1 MLNLKM
7 KRSIYRLYDVAV
19 IAAVL
24 LVLLYIYLFSY
35 GKMVIRHQPEVMQ
48 QVSST
53 VILDEAGQE
62 IIRLTTPNGGYMSY
76 ADLQEMPDMLKQ
88 AFLVTEDRR
97 FYRHAGLDVM
107 GVGRAMLENILH
119 MNCSQGGSSITQQLA
134 RNLYLNANKNF
145 IRKINE
151 LSIAIEMETK
161 YSKNEIL
168 EMYLNRI
175 YMGRQQYG
183 VKAAA
188 WRYFGVED
196 LKRLK
201 LWQIATL
208 AGIPKGPSIYNP
220 VDNEILSQER
230 RNVVLSM
237 MHEQGIITSKQMQEA
252 IAVEYQPPPPNMAS
266 LSTTLTSQ
274 MEKPSYTSALD
285 AVMQE
290 ASLLTG
296 KGEAEIRSAGWSIR
310 TGLNASVQRAMEE
323 TFAEHVWFP
332 DDRETRQVQASMV
345 ILDQHN
351 GEVKGIMGGRN
362 PVKGD
367 MNRAMKDA
375 RQPGSVFKPV
385 IVYGPALES
394 GQFGP
399 SSMLPDRPTRYG
411 NYQPGNVGGRYRGT
425 VSLSEAL
432 QKSINAPAVWLLH
445 EIGLNQA
452 KGFAERLGI
461 QLQDEDMNLSVALG
475 GIHQGVSPLKLAQ
488 AYAVFANEGR
498 FNRAHLIHEI
508 TDARGQIIYS
518 HRSENKQVI
527 TRRTAQEITN
537 MLQLVVSQGTGERAQ
552 LPDDHVAGKTGTTQA
567 ALPNV
572 PKQANRDIWFAGYT
586 RKWTGVVWMGFD
598 YTDAKHYL
606 KSGSGTAAEL
616 FGTVM
621 KRSKQ

>member
-1 MLNLKM
+1 MLNVKM

-19 IAAVL
+19 IVAVL

-35 GKMVIRHQPEVMQ
+35 GKMVIGHQPEVMH

-62 IIRLTTPNGGYMSY
+62 IIRLTTPNGGYMAY

-97 FYRHAGLDVM
+97 FYRHAGLDVI
-107 GVGRAMLENILH
+107 GVGRAMVENILH
-119 MNCSQGGSSITQQLA
+119 MNWNQGGSSITQQLA
-134 RNLYLNANKNF
+134 RNLYLNSNKNF

-161 YSKNEIL
+161 YSKDEIL
-168 EMYLNRI
+168 EMYLNQI

-196 LKRLK
+196 LKQLK

-220 VDNEILSQER
+220 VDNQILSQER
-230 RNVVLSM
+230 RKVVLSM

-252 IAVEYQPPPPNMAS
+252 AAVEYQASPPHMGN
-266 LSTTLTSQ
+266 LSTAHTSV
-274 MEKPSYTSALD
+274 MEQPSYTSALD

-296 KGEAEIRSAGWSIR
+296 KGKAEIRSAGWTIR
-310 TGLNASVQRAMEE
+310 TGLNASAQRAMEE

-332 DDRETRQVQASMV
+332 DDRENQQVQASMI

-351 GEVKGIMGGRN
+351 GEVKGMMGGRN

-367 MNRAMKDA
+367 MNRALKDV
-375 RQPGSVFKPV
+375 RQPGSVLKPV

-399 SSMLPDRPTRYG
+399 ASMLPDRPTRYG

-445 EIGLNQA
+445 EIGLSQA

-475 GIHQGVSPLKLAQ
+475 GMHQGVSPFKLAQ
-488 AYAVFANEGR
+488 AYAVFANEGK
-498 FNRAHLIHEI
+498 FNRAYLIREI
-508 TDARGQIIYS
+508 TDARGQVIYT
-518 HRSENKQVI
+518 HRPENKQVI

-537 MLQLVVSQGTGERAQ
+537 MLQLVVSQGTGKRAQ

-567 ALPNV
+567 VLPNG
-572 PKQANRDIWFAGYT
+572 PKGANRDIWFAGYT
-586 RKWTGVVWMGFD
+586 RNWTGVVWMGFD

>member
-1 MLNLKM
+1 MLNMKI

-19 IAAVL
+19 IVAVL
-24 LVLLYIYLFSY
+24 LVLLYVYLFSY
-35 GKMVIRHQPEVMQ
+35 GKMVMRHQPEVMKH
-48 QVSST
+48 VSST

-62 IIRLTTPNGGYMSY
+62 IIRLTARNGGYMAH

-97 FYRHAGLDVM
+97 FYRHAGLDVI
-107 GVGRAMLENILH
+107 GVGRAMVENILH
-119 MNCSQGGSSITQQLA
+119 MNWSQGGSTITQQLA
-134 RNLYLNANKNF
+134 RNLYLNGNKNF

-161 YSKNEIL
+161 YSKDEIL
-168 EMYLNRI
+168 EMYLNQI

-220 VDNEILSQER
+220 VDNENLSKER
-230 RNVVLSM
+230 RSVVLSM

-252 IAVEYQPPPPNMAS
+252 AAVEYQAPPPNMAS
-266 LSTTLTSQ
+266 LSTAHKSQ
-274 MEKPSYTSALD
+274 MEKPSYISALD

-296 KGEAEIRSAGWSIR
+296 KGEAEIRSAGWTIR
-310 TGLNASVQRAMEE
+310 TGLNASAQRAMEE
-323 TFAEHVWFP
+323 TFAEQVWFP
-332 DDRETRQVQASMV
+332 DDRENQQVQASMV

-351 GEVKGIMGGRN
+351 GEVKGMMGGRN

-367 MNRAMKDA
+367 MNRALKDA
-375 RQPGSVFKPV
+375 RQPGSVLKPV

-394 GQFGP
+394 GQFGTA
-399 SSMLPDRPTRYG
+399 SMLPDRPTRYG

-445 EIGLNQA
+445 EIGLRQA
-452 KGFAERLGI
+452 KGFAQRLGI
-461 QLQDEDMNLSVALG
+461 QLQNEDMNLSVALG
-475 GIHQGVSPLKLAQ
+475 GLHQGVSPLKIAQ

-498 FNRAHLIHEI
+498 FNRAHLIREI
-508 TDARGQIIYS
+508 TDTRGQVIYT

-537 MLQLVVSQGTGERAQ
+537 MLQLVVSQGTGKRAR
-552 LPDDHVAGKTGTTQA
+552 LPDDHVAGKTGTTQV
-567 ALPNV
+567 ALSNAPER
-572 PKQANRDIWFAGYT
+572 ANRDIWFAGYT
-586 RKWTGVVWMGFD
+586 RNWTGVVWMGFD